1 MAAGEGLYH
10 RRTSARPTMRR
21 TLALAS
27 ALVLAA
33 CDSAGPTD
41 ADALVGTWALT
52 GLREELRVTSRA
64 DQVLPDLTAEAEG
77 AVEVAGAAPARLP
90 FLAFV
95 VASAEDRLAVFYE
108 RERSDGDPGAQL
120 LLYQSDFSD
129 EASFYGGADGLA
141 FSADVPE
148 GAALFTSDG
157 AAVTVPP
164 LTLTSEGGLEVVA
177 SGTLTFPEI
186 ALAAGEPTSLPERSL
201 FELFEDE
208 GITITFREDG
218 TFESRAAGDDL
229 TVGTWESTED
239 GEVTVRIREGGETET
254 VRFAFRVEG
263 GALTLSLSGPSGDGC
278 DAPCRLG
285 YEAGLLAEPG
295 SLSDVTSTFVYEFA
309 EAADAE
315 AQRPAPEARVRPE
328 VPGRP
333 ALPLVGRVR

>member
-1 MAAGEGLYH
+1 
-10 RRTSARPTMRR
+10 MRR

-41 ADALVGTWALT
+41 SDALVGTWALT

-77 AVEVAGAAPARLP
+77 AVDVAGAAPARLP

-108 RERSDGDPGAQL
+108 REPSAEDGDPGAQL
-120 LLYQSDFSD
+120 FLYQSGFSD
-129 EASFYGGADGLA
+129 DASFFSGGTDGLA

-164 LTLTSEGGLEVVA
+164 LTLTSGGGLEVVA
-177 SGTLTFPEI
+177 GGTLTFPEI
-186 ALAAGEPTSLPERSL
+186 ALAAGESTPVPRRPL
-201 FELFEDE
+201 FDLFEDE

-218 TFESRAAGDDL
+218 TFETRAAGEDP
-229 TVGTWESTED
+229 TAGTWDATED

-263 GALTLSLSGPSGDGC
+263 GALTLTLSGPGGDGC
-278 DAPCRLG
+278 DAPCRLD
-285 YEAGLLAEPG
+285 YEATLLAEPG
-295 SLSDVTSTFVYEFA
+295 SLTDVASTFIYEFA

-315 AQRPAPEARVRPE
+315 AQRRPAPQARVRPE
-328 VPGRP
+328 APGRP
-333 ALPLVGRVR
+333 ALPLVGRPR